1 MLDVISSASIFDE
14 LTEYGSGFEVGML
27 SSYAVEV
34 EFDIMADEVV
44 PVESAALTATGKL
57 SKKKLSATNRLDI
70 MQDYVCSCVL
80 RIARDLFAILPVTTV
95 LIHAQDS
102 FIDTSIGNSVKQD
115 ILSVLITRDKME
127 IMDFDLIDPSD
138 AMSNFI
144 HNMKFLKTKGF
155 QPITRINVDN
165 VTDK

>member
-1 MLDVISSASIFDE
+1 M
-14 LTEYGSGFEVGML
+14 
-27 SSYAVEV
+27 
-34 EFDIMADEVV
+34 
-44 PVESAALTATGKL
+44 
-57 SKKKLSATNRLDI
+57 TNRLDI